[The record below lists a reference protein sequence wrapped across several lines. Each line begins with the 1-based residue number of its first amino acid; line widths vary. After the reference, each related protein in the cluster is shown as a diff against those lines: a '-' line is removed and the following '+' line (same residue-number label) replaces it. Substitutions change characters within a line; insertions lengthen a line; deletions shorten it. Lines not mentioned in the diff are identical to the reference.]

1 MSSSPVFD
9 QEQML
14 PVLPAEWRWH
24 SLQELV
30 DPSRGICY
38 GIVQPGNHDPD
49 GVPMVNSGNVFNGR
63 VAQDVSFRV
72 AVELHKKYERS
83 TLRGGE
89 VLVTLVGANF
99 GQVAIAPIQYAGHN
113 CARPVGV
120 VPVLESNRYVMYAL
134 QSPLLRQRM
143 DNVANTTAQPTLNL
157 KDLGRLPIPIPPL
170 HTREGIAELLG
181 AFDDRITLLRET
193 NATLEAIAQALFKS
207 WFVDFDPVRAK
218 MEGRAPE
225 GIDEATAA
233 LFPDSFEE
241 TELGVMPRGWRV
253 ARLGDVTER
262 ITKGTTP
269 TTLKRPFVESGINFV
284 KAESMT
290 GDGGFIPEK
299 FAFIDNETNELLK
312 RSQLQEGDVLIS
324 IAGTIGRIAVMSKDF
339 LPANTN
345 QAVALI
351 RSIPTVFPSGLINR
365 FLRLSDSQQKLG
377 EKVVQAVQANLSLGT
392 LSDLKV
398 VVPPASVV
406 GTLYESGLAQ
416 IDIAWVAND
425 QRARTLSTL
434 RDTLLPRLISGQL
447 RVPEAQN

>member
-1 MSSSPVFD
+1 
-9 QEQML
+9 
-14 PVLPAEWRWH
+14 
-24 SLQELV
+24 
-30 DPSRGICY
+30 
-38 GIVQPGNHDPD
+38 
-49 GVPMVNSGNVFNGR
+49 
-63 VAQDVSFRV
+63 
-72 AVELHKKYERS
+72 
-83 TLRGGE
+83 
-89 VLVTLVGANF
+89 
-99 GQVAIAPIQYAGHN
+99 
-113 CARPVGV
+113 
-120 VPVLESNRYVMYAL
+120 
-134 QSPLLRQRM
+134 
-143 DNVANTTAQPTLNL
+143 
-157 KDLGRLPIPIPPL
+157 
-170 HTREGIAELLG
+170 
-181 AFDDRITLLRET
+181 
-193 NATLEAIAQALFKS
+193 
-207 WFVDFDPVRAK
+207 

-225 GIDEATAA
+225 GMDEATAA

-241 TELGVMPRGWRV
+241 TELGMVPRGWRV

-269 TTLKRPFVESGINFV
+269 TTLKRPFVDSGINFV

-299 FAFIDNETNELLK
+299 FAFIDKETHELLR

-345 QAVALI
+345 QAVALV
-351 RSIPTVFPSGLINR
+351 RPIPNIFPSGLINR
-365 FLRLSDSQQKLG
+365 FLRLGDSQQKMG

-406 GTLYESGLAQ
+406 GTLYESALSQ
-416 IDIAWVAND
+416 IDITWVANE

-447 RVPEAQN
+447 RVAEAQTTLEKAFA